1 MPAEKCERTLLHTG
15 PRPHLLCKKSLWW
28 CKTDSTE
35 KCFHISLLTLV
46 VCHEAKD
53 DFITSN
59 ITAIHS
65 RNTGVRAVVEGTCNL
80 SL

>member
-1 MPAEKCERTLLHTG
+1 MRGQVLGHTYYAKRVCG
-15 PRPHLLCKKSLWW
+15 GAKLTVPKSVFIFLF
-28 CKTDSTE
+28 C
-35 KCFHISLLTLV
+35 SLLTLV

-65 RNTGVRAVVEGTCNL
+65 RNTGVRAVVEGTCHL